1 MFHPQDF
8 EAIFMELAP
17 RSLVVVSL
25 REVDLGRFGFVLKT
39 VLRKQSRLNKSFTNV
54 RIKIAYDK
62 SLGIEGYDLFGHEQL
77 ESMRVSCTTASQ
89 RSHDAAGL
97 GSNSDSPYFSV
108 VKFSFCYPLVIR
120 RGNGH
125 SLINQA

>member
-1 MFHPQDF
+1 
-8 EAIFMELAP
+8 MELAP

-62 SLGIEGYDLFGHEQL
+62 SLGIEGYDLFGDEQL
-77 ESMRVSCTTASQ
+77 ESMWVSCTTASQ

-108 VKFSFCYPLVIR
+108 VKNV
-120 RGNGH
+120 H
-125 SLINQA
+125 SVTLW

>member
-1 MFHPQDF
+1 
-8 EAIFMELAP
+8 MELAP

-62 SLGIEGYDLFGHEQL
+62 SLGIEGYDLFGHEL
-77 ESMRVSCTTASQ
+77 P
-89 RSHDAAGL
+89 GFGPL
-97 GSNSDSPYFSV
+97 GVPYFQRIHV
-108 VKFSFCYPLVIR
+108 VNPTGFFWGTILVI
-120 RGNGH
+120 
-125 SLINQA
+125 